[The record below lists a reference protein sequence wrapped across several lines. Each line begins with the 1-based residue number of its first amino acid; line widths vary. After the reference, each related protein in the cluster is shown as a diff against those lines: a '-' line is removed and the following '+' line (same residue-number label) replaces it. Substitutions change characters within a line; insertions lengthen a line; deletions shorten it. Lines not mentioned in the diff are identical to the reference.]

1 VPRWGGDLII
11 LGRGTQAG
19 CSFSPTVGYG
29 EKLRP
34 SNDAVRRSFLE
45 KVGILVSPGG
55 ASYPF
60 LVQIELLEA
69 TEGEGFQLLAADAI

>member
-1 VPRWGGDLII
+1 
-11 LGRGTQAG
+11 
-19 CSFSPTVGYG
+19 
-29 EKLRP
+29 LRP

-69 TEGEGFQLLAADAI
+69 TEGEGFQLLAADAIWWSFPVLPWAETL

>member
-1 VPRWGGDLII
+1 
-11 LGRGTQAG
+11 
-19 CSFSPTVGYG
+19 
-29 EKLRP
+29 LRP